1 MAESHQVHVR
11 FPDAEYSALL
21 LAVID
26 LPETTVSSFIR
37 RAVAEKLERLGR
49 SLEAAA

>member
-1 MAESHQVHVR
+1 MADHQVHVR
-11 FPDAEYSALL
+11 FPSDEYTALC

-26 LPETTVSSFIR
+26 LPETTISSFVR

-49 SLEAAA
+49 SLEKAA